1 MKPIKID
8 KPLLEVNKPSS
19 QISTEYS
26 INKKPHVIT
35 PFQFDAM
42 NFICYQAREQI
53 SNKYTLTK
61 KGNHPINNSNDLKIK
76 QIELVNGAFKLDDDL
91 FTILRSEIIE
101 INISDL
107 SDFTEKY
114 GNGQKNKLI
123 SAIEDL
129 QSVQIKV
136 GYITSKQ
143 DDLMITKDY
152 FNMLSRVRLNPG
164 RKSFQIF
171 LEPELIMGWV
181 FNATPHTQLKIK
193 TVAKLNSITSKKLY
207 ELLVDYAF
215 KKYNKSNVDRRYSV
229 EFNMLKG
236 ILNIPN
242 NTASKV
248 ASQFKKNYLMKAV
261 EDINSNTDMTITANN
276 HIKQKGVVT
285 FSFDFNFSEDTQPE
299 SPIEEQIQQNKLRLK
314 SKAKL
319 IKLEENG
326 YEISDEEAWI
336 KTDIKKYKEHY
347 TAQVSIDNYLRELE
361 VVEKSHKIQILTN
374 LSEFMNASD
383 PVVIIDKENYLIKDL
398 SGNILTSSAKETRE
412 VILKFQEFLEKEDEL
427 N

>member
-8 KPLLEVNKPSS
+8 KALLTVNKPSS

-26 INKKPHVIT
+26 INKKPHIIT

-42 NFICYQAREQI
+42 NYICYQAREQI
-53 SNKYTLTK
+53 SKKYELTK
-61 KGNHPINNSNDLKIK
+61 KGNHPVNKSNDLKIR
-76 QIELVNGAFKLDDDL
+76 QIEMVNGAFKLDDEL
-91 FTILRSEIIE
+91 FTTLRSELIE
-101 INISDL
+101 IDIDAL
-107 SDFTEKY
+107 SSFTEKY

-136 GYITSKQ
+136 GYITEKQ

-171 LEPELIMGWV
+171 LEPELIIGWV

-207 ELLVDYAF
+207 ELLVDYSF
-215 KKYNKSNVDRRYSV
+215 KKYNNSTTDRIYSV
-229 EFNMLKG
+229 EFNKLKG

-248 ASQFKKNYLMKAV
+248 ASQFKKNYLMKAI
-261 EDINSNTDMTITANN
+261 EDINKNTDMTITSNT

-285 FSFDFNFSEDTQPE
+285 IVFAFNFSEDTQE
-299 SPIEEQIQQNKLRLK
+299 EIPIEEQIRLNKKKEIALTRLEQ
-314 SKAKL
+314 SKKYQ
-319 IKLEENG
+319 IINN
-326 YEISDEEAWI
+326 EEAWLK
-336 KTDIKKYKEHY
+336 KTIESITDEYLEEQEEIEICKEHLDVVDIKKYSTLLMERY
-347 TAQVSIDNYLRELE
+347 ND
-361 VVEKSHKIQILTN
+361 VVGIKDYKLFYVFEDKFITNNAIETFDILFT
-374 LSEFMNASD
+374 LSE
-383 PVVIIDKENYLIKDL
+383 KLK
-398 SGNILTSSAKETRE
+398 GNL
-412 VILKFQEFLEKEDEL
+412 
-427 N
+427 